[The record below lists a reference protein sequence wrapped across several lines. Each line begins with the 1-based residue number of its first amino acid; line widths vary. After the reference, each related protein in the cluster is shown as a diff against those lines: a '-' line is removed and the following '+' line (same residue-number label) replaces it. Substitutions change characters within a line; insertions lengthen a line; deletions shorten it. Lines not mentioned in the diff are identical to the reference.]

1 MHYLKIND
9 SDKKKIGYLIHLYRT
24 QQFKHL
30 SQNSFLLNEYN
41 EPICTRQ
48 TLSKIEQGVIIKNDS
63 IYEELL
69 KKVNLKFNTDYCI
82 EEFLPTSIFSDLL
95 NACDYYNLE
104 KLISISESYIKQLNP
119 FKEYIFFHEYYECFK
134 WIYTYYSSFELPTLQ
149 STEYIIFL
157 KNIINSN
164 LYEVMMDLVFKKRT
178 ISGIYD
184 FSYFDFKNSNS
195 MINRGNHMMI
205 LYNQSK
211 LSEMLDYCQDLEEE
225 YSSKN
230 NYIRLLDIYSL
241 KGFAFSNTEKE
252 KFEKLEAEARKEMA
266 RDGVSE
272 SSVSFERKIDIRYF
286 GQAYELTISVPNS
299 PVNQL
304 VWDKLV
310 NDFSDAHERSYGFK
324 KNDPLELVSLRLSV
338 VGEMD
343 KSNLYSKGEI
353 SKELPKPEEIRKAYF
368 MGEWLDTAV
377 YKRDNLKAG
386 NSFIGPAIIEE
397 TGATSVVGPG
407 DKVTVDE
414 RMNLVVKIANHETGR
429 METLEEN

>member
-104 KLISISESYIKQLNP
+104 KLISISESYVKQLNP

-149 STEYIIFL
+149 STEYIISL

-225 YSSKN
+225 YTSKN

-252 KFEKLEAEARKEMA
+252 KFEKLVFQINHTVEAHNSNIPEIKISQLLKNIGLQAFRIDMYNIAINYLEQYIAMDSPYANIVGIDLCISYQKTN
-266 RDGVSE
+266 
-272 SSVSFERKIDIRYF
+272 KID
-286 GQAYELTISVPNS
+286 
-299 PVNQL
+299 QL
-304 VWDKLV
+304 
-310 NDFSDAHERSYGFK
+310 
-324 KNDPLELVSLRLSV
+324 
-338 VGEMD
+338 
-343 KSNLYSKGEI
+343 KSFI
-353 SKELPKPEEIRKAYF
+353 QSKE
-368 MGEWLDTAV
+368 V
-377 YKRDNLKAG
+377 YKGDSQYENLLNYFILKYKYQTDNDELSYFIVNKVPIIIDNTMGKYKQFFYEELSMLVEQTKRYKDLKTYLD
-386 NSFIGPAIIEE
+386 S
-397 TGATSVVGPG
+397 TSDMLP
-407 DKVTVDE
+407 
-414 RMNLVVKIANHETGR
+414 I
-429 METLEEN
+429 

>member
-1 MHYLKIND
+1 MNYEARNAMYYLKIND

-149 STEYIIFL
+149 STEYIILL

-211 LSEMLDYCQDLEEE
+211 LSEMLDYCQDLEKE
-225 YSSKN
+225 YSGKN

-252 KFEKLEAEARKEMA
+252 KFEKLVSQINHTVEAHN
-266 RDGVSE
+266 SNIP
-272 SSVSFERKIDIRYF
+272 KIKISQLLKNIGLQAFRIDMYDIAINYLEQYIAMDSPYANIV
-286 GQAYELTISVPNS
+286 GIDLCISYQKTNKI
-299 PVNQL
+299 NQL
-304 VWDKLV
+304 
-310 NDFSDAHERSYGFK
+310 
-324 KNDPLELVSLRLSV
+324 
-338 VGEMD
+338 
-343 KSNLYSKGEI
+343 KSFI
-353 SKELPKPEEIRKAYF
+353 QSKE
-368 MGEWLDTAV
+368 V
-377 YKRDNLKAG
+377 YKGDSQYENLLNYFILKYKYQTDNDELSYFIVNKVPIIIDNTMGKYKQFFYEELSMLVEQTKRYKDLKTYLD
-386 NSFIGPAIIEE
+386 S
-397 TGATSVVGPG
+397 TSDMLP
-407 DKVTVDE
+407 
-414 RMNLVVKIANHETGR
+414 I
-429 METLEEN
+429 

>member
-1 MHYLKIND
+1 MNYEARNAMYYLKIND

-149 STEYIIFL
+149 STEYIISL

-252 KFEKLEAEARKEMA
+252 KFEKL
-266 RDGVSE
+266 VSQINHTVE
-272 SSVSFERKIDIRYF
+272 VHNSNIPKIKISQLLKNISLQAFRIDMYDIAINYLEQYIAMDSPYANIV
-286 GQAYELTISVPNS
+286 GIDLCISYQKTNKI
-299 PVNQL
+299 NQL
-304 VWDKLV
+304 
-310 NDFSDAHERSYGFK
+310 
-324 KNDPLELVSLRLSV
+324 
-338 VGEMD
+338 
-343 KSNLYSKGEI
+343 KSFI
-353 SKELPKPEEIRKAYF
+353 QSKE
-368 MGEWLDTAV
+368 V
-377 YKRDNLKAG
+377 YKGDSQYENLLNYFILKYKYQTDNDELSYFIVNKVPIIIDNTMGKYKQFFYEELSMLVEQTKRYKDLKTYLD
-386 NSFIGPAIIEE
+386 S
-397 TGATSVVGPG
+397 TSDMLP
-407 DKVTVDE
+407 
-414 RMNLVVKIANHETGR
+414 I
-429 METLEEN
+429 

>member
-149 STEYIIFL
+149 STEYIILL

-184 FSYFDFKNSNS
+184 FSYFDFKNSSS

-211 LSEMLDYCQDLEEE
+211 LSEMLDYCQDLEKE

-252 KFEKLEAEARKEMA
+252 KFEKLVSQINHTVEAHNSNIPKIKISQLLKNIGLQAFRIDMYDVAINYLEQYIAMDSPYANIVGIDLCISYQKTNKINKLK
-266 RDGVSE
+266 
-272 SSVSFERKIDIRYF
+272 SFI
-286 GQAYELTISVPNS
+286 Q
-299 PVNQL
+299 
-304 VWDKLV
+304 
-310 NDFSDAHERSYGFK
+310 
-324 KNDPLELVSLRLSV
+324 
-338 VGEMD
+338 
-343 KSNLYSKGEI
+343 
-353 SKELPKPEEIRKAYF
+353 SKEIYKGDGQYENLLNYFILKYKYQTDNDELSYFIVNKVPIIIDNTMGKYKQFFYEELSMLVEQTKRYKDLKTYLDSTSDMLPI
-368 MGEWLDTAV
+368 
-377 YKRDNLKAG
+377 
-386 NSFIGPAIIEE
+386 
-397 TGATSVVGPG
+397 
-407 DKVTVDE
+407 
-414 RMNLVVKIANHETGR
+414 
-429 METLEEN
+429 

>member
-1 MHYLKIND
+1 MNYEARNAMYYLKIND

-149 STEYIIFL
+149 STEYIISL

-164 LYEVMMDLVFKKRT
+164 LYEVMIDLVFKKRT

-252 KFEKLEAEARKEMA
+252 KFEKL
-266 RDGVSE
+266 VSQINHIVKAHN
-272 SSVSFERKIDIRYF
+272 SNIPKIKISQLLKNIGLQAFKIDMYDIAINYLEQYIAMDSPYANIV
-286 GQAYELTISVPNS
+286 GIDLCISYQKTNKI
-299 PVNQL
+299 NQL
-304 VWDKLV
+304 
-310 NDFSDAHERSYGFK
+310 
-324 KNDPLELVSLRLSV
+324 
-338 VGEMD
+338 
-343 KSNLYSKGEI
+343 KSFI
-353 SKELPKPEEIRKAYF
+353 QSKE
-368 MGEWLDTAV
+368 V
-377 YKRDNLKAG
+377 YKGDSQYENLLNYFILKYKYQTDNDELSYFIVNKVPIIIDNTMGKYKQFFYEELSMLVEQTKRYKDLKTYLD
-386 NSFIGPAIIEE
+386 S
-397 TGATSVVGPG
+397 TSDMLP
-407 DKVTVDE
+407 
-414 RMNLVVKIANHETGR
+414 I
-429 METLEEN
+429 

>member
-1 MHYLKIND
+1 MNYEARNAMYYLKIND

-48 TLSKIEQGVIIKNDS
+48 TLSKIEQGIIIKNDS

-149 STEYIIFL
+149 STEYIISL

-184 FSYFDFKNSNS
+184 FSYFDFKNSSS

-252 KFEKLEAEARKEMA
+252 KFEKLVSQINHTVEAHNSNIPEI
-266 RDGVSE
+266 
-272 SSVSFERKIDIRYF
+272 KISQLLKNI
-286 GQAYELTISVPNS
+286 GLQAFRIDMYNIAINYLEQYIAMDSPYANIVGIDLCISYQKTNKI
-299 PVNQL
+299 NQL
-304 VWDKLV
+304 
-310 NDFSDAHERSYGFK
+310 
-324 KNDPLELVSLRLSV
+324 
-338 VGEMD
+338 
-343 KSNLYSKGEI
+343 KSFI
-353 SKELPKPEEIRKAYF
+353 QSKE
-368 MGEWLDTAV
+368 V
-377 YKRDNLKAG
+377 YKGDSQYENLLNYFILKYKYQTDNDELSYFIVNKVPIIIDNTMGKYKQFFYEELSMLVEQTKRYKDLKTYLD
-386 NSFIGPAIIEE
+386 S
-397 TGATSVVGPG
+397 TSDMLP
-407 DKVTVDE
+407 
-414 RMNLVVKIANHETGR
+414 I
-429 METLEEN
+429 

>member
-1 MHYLKIND
+1 MYYLKIND

-149 STEYIIFL
+149 STEYIISL

-164 LYEVMMDLVFKKRT
+164 LYEVMIDLVFKKRT

-252 KFEKLEAEARKEMA
+252 KFEKLVSQINHIVEAHN
-266 RDGVSE
+266 SNIP
-272 SSVSFERKIDIRYF
+272 KIKISQLLKNIGLQAFRIDMYDIAINYLEQYIAMDSPYANIV
-286 GQAYELTISVPNS
+286 GIDLCISYQKTNKI
-299 PVNQL
+299 NQL
-304 VWDKLV
+304 
-310 NDFSDAHERSYGFK
+310 
-324 KNDPLELVSLRLSV
+324 
-338 VGEMD
+338 
-343 KSNLYSKGEI
+343 KSFI
-353 SKELPKPEEIRKAYF
+353 QSKE
-368 MGEWLDTAV
+368 V
-377 YKRDNLKAG
+377 YKGDSQYENLLNYFILKYEYQTDNDELSYFIVNKVPIIIDNTMGKYKQFFYEELSMLVEQTKRYKDLKTYLD
-386 NSFIGPAIIEE
+386 S
-397 TGATSVVGPG
+397 TSDMLP
-407 DKVTVDE
+407 
-414 RMNLVVKIANHETGR
+414 I
-429 METLEEN
+429 

>member
-1 MHYLKIND
+1 MYYLKIND

-104 KLISISESYIKQLNP
+104 KLISISESYVKQLNP

-149 STEYIIFL
+149 STEYIISL

-252 KFEKLEAEARKEMA
+252 KFEKLVSQINHTVEAHN
-266 RDGVSE
+266 SNIP
-272 SSVSFERKIDIRYF
+272 KIKISQLLKNIGLQAFRIDMYDIAINYLEQYIAMDSPYANIV
-286 GQAYELTISVPNS
+286 GIDLCISYQKTNKI
-299 PVNQL
+299 NQL
-304 VWDKLV
+304 
-310 NDFSDAHERSYGFK
+310 
-324 KNDPLELVSLRLSV
+324 
-338 VGEMD
+338 
-343 KSNLYSKGEI
+343 KSFI
-353 SKELPKPEEIRKAYF
+353 QSKE
-368 MGEWLDTAV
+368 V
-377 YKRDNLKAG
+377 YKGDSQYENLLNYFILKYKYQTDNDELSYFIVNKVHIIIDNTMGKYKQFFYEELSMLVEQTKRYKDLKTYLD
-386 NSFIGPAIIEE
+386 S
-397 TGATSVVGPG
+397 TSDMLP
-407 DKVTVDE
+407 
-414 RMNLVVKIANHETGR
+414 I
-429 METLEEN
+429 

>member
-1 MHYLKIND
+1 MYYLKIND

-48 TLSKIEQGVIIKNDS
+48 TLSKIEQGIIIKNDS

-69 KKVNLKFNTDYCI
+69 KKVYLKFNTDYCI

-104 KLISISESYIKQLNP
+104 KLISISESYVKQLNP

-149 STEYIIFL
+149 STEYIISL

-195 MINRGNHMMI
+195 MINRGNYMMI

-211 LSEMLDYCQDLEEE
+211 LSEMLDYCQDLEKE

-252 KFEKLEAEARKEMA
+252 KFEKLVSQINHIVEAHN
-266 RDGVSE
+266 SNIP
-272 SSVSFERKIDIRYF
+272 KIKISQLLKNIGLQAFRIDMYDIAINYLEQYIAMDSPYANIV
-286 GQAYELTISVPNS
+286 GIDLCISYQKTNKI
-299 PVNQL
+299 NQL
-304 VWDKLV
+304 
-310 NDFSDAHERSYGFK
+310 
-324 KNDPLELVSLRLSV
+324 
-338 VGEMD
+338 
-343 KSNLYSKGEI
+343 KSFI
-353 SKELPKPEEIRKAYF
+353 QSKE
-368 MGEWLDTAV
+368 V
-377 YKRDNLKAG
+377 YKGDSQYENLLNYFILKYKYQTDNDELSYFIVNKVPIIIDNTMGKYKQFFYEELSMLVEQTKRYKDLKTYLD
-386 NSFIGPAIIEE
+386 S
-397 TGATSVVGPG
+397 TSDMLP
-407 DKVTVDE
+407 
-414 RMNLVVKIANHETGR
+414 I
-429 METLEEN
+429 

>member
-1 MHYLKIND
+1 MYYLKIND

-104 KLISISESYIKQLNP
+104 KLISISESYVKQLNS

-149 STEYIIFL
+149 STEYIISL

-252 KFEKLEAEARKEMA
+252 KFEKLVSQINHIVEAHN
-266 RDGVSE
+266 SNIP
-272 SSVSFERKIDIRYF
+272 KIKISQLLKNIGLQAFRIDMYDIAINYLEQYIAMDSPYANIV
-286 GQAYELTISVPNS
+286 GIDLCISYQKTNKI
-299 PVNQL
+299 NQL
-304 VWDKLV
+304 
-310 NDFSDAHERSYGFK
+310 
-324 KNDPLELVSLRLSV
+324 
-338 VGEMD
+338 
-343 KSNLYSKGEI
+343 KSFI
-353 SKELPKPEEIRKAYF
+353 QSKE
-368 MGEWLDTAV
+368 V
-377 YKRDNLKAG
+377 YKGDSQYENLLNYFILKYKYQTDNDELSYFIVNKVPIIIDNTMGKYKQFFYEELSMLVEQTKRYKDLKTYLD
-386 NSFIGPAIIEE
+386 S
-397 TGATSVVGPG
+397 TSDMLP
-407 DKVTVDE
+407 
-414 RMNLVVKIANHETGR
+414 I
-429 METLEEN
+429 

>member
-24 QQFKHL
+24 QRFKHL

-119 FKEYIFFHEYYECFK
+119 SKEYIFFHEYYECFK

-149 STEYIIFL
+149 STEYIISL

-184 FSYFDFKNSNS
+184 FSYFDFKNSSS

-252 KFEKLEAEARKEMA
+252 KFEKLVSQINHTVEAHN
-266 RDGVSE
+266 SNIP
-272 SSVSFERKIDIRYF
+272 KIKISQLLKNIGLQAFRIDMYDIAINYLEQYIAMDSPYANIV
-286 GQAYELTISVPNS
+286 GIDLCISYQKTNKI
-299 PVNQL
+299 NQL
-304 VWDKLV
+304 
-310 NDFSDAHERSYGFK
+310 
-324 KNDPLELVSLRLSV
+324 
-338 VGEMD
+338 
-343 KSNLYSKGEI
+343 KSFI
-353 SKELPKPEEIRKAYF
+353 QSKE
-368 MGEWLDTAV
+368 V
-377 YKRDNLKAG
+377 YKGDSQYENLLNYFILKYKYQTDNDELSYFIVNKVPIIIDNTMGKYKQFFYEELSMLVEQTKRYKDLKTYLD
-386 NSFIGPAIIEE
+386 S
-397 TGATSVVGPG
+397 TSDMLP
-407 DKVTVDE
+407 
-414 RMNLVVKIANHETGR
+414 I
-429 METLEEN
+429 

>member
-1 MHYLKIND
+1 MYYLKIND

-41 EPICTRQ
+41 EPICARQ

-104 KLISISESYIKQLNP
+104 KLISISESYVKQLNP

-149 STEYIIFL
+149 STEYIISL

-164 LYEVMMDLVFKKRT
+164 LYEVMIDLVFKKRT

-252 KFEKLEAEARKEMA
+252 KFEKLVSQINHKVEAHN
-266 RDGVSE
+266 SNIP
-272 SSVSFERKIDIRYF
+272 KIKISQLLKNIGLQAFRIDMYDIAINYLEQYIAMDSPYANIV
-286 GQAYELTISVPNS
+286 GIDLCISYQKTNKI
-299 PVNQL
+299 NQL
-304 VWDKLV
+304 
-310 NDFSDAHERSYGFK
+310 
-324 KNDPLELVSLRLSV
+324 
-338 VGEMD
+338 
-343 KSNLYSKGEI
+343 KSFI
-353 SKELPKPEEIRKAYF
+353 QSKE
-368 MGEWLDTAV
+368 V
-377 YKRDNLKAG
+377 YKGDSQYENLLNYFILKYKYQTDNDELSYFIVNKVPIIIDNTMGKYKQFFYEELSMLVEQTKRYKDLKTYLD
-386 NSFIGPAIIEE
+386 S
-397 TGATSVVGPG
+397 TSDMLP
-407 DKVTVDE
+407 
-414 RMNLVVKIANHETGR
+414 I
-429 METLEEN
+429 

>member
-48 TLSKIEQGVIIKNDS
+48 TLSKIEQGIIIKNDS

-149 STEYIIFL
+149 STEYIISL

-164 LYEVMMDLVFKKRT
+164 LYEVMIDLVFKKRT

-252 KFEKLEAEARKEMA
+252 KFEKLVSQINHTVEAHN
-266 RDGVSE
+266 SNIP
-272 SSVSFERKIDIRYF
+272 KIKISQLLKNIGLQAFRIDMYDIAINYLEQYIAMDSPYANIV
-286 GQAYELTISVPNS
+286 GIDLCISYQKTNKI
-299 PVNQL
+299 NQL
-304 VWDKLV
+304 
-310 NDFSDAHERSYGFK
+310 
-324 KNDPLELVSLRLSV
+324 
-338 VGEMD
+338 
-343 KSNLYSKGEI
+343 KSFVQ
-353 SKELPKPEEIRKAYF
+353 SKE
-368 MGEWLDTAV
+368 V
-377 YKRDNLKAG
+377 YKGDSQYENLLNYFILKYKYQTDNDELSYFIVNKVPIIIDNTMGKYKQFFYEELSMLVGQNKRYKDLKTYLD
-386 NSFIGPAIIEE
+386 S
-397 TGATSVVGPG
+397 TSDMLP
-407 DKVTVDE
+407 
-414 RMNLVVKIANHETGR
+414 I
-429 METLEEN
+429 

>member
-1 MHYLKIND
+1 MNYEARNAMYYLKIND

-149 STEYIIFL
+149 STEYIISL

-184 FSYFDFKNSNS
+184 FSYFDFKNSSS

-252 KFEKLEAEARKEMA
+252 KFEKLVSQINHTVEAHN
-266 RDGVSE
+266 SNIP
-272 SSVSFERKIDIRYF
+272 KIKISQLLKNIGLQAFRIDMYDIAINYLEQYIAMDSPYANIV
-286 GQAYELTISVPNS
+286 GIDLCISYQKTNKI
-299 PVNQL
+299 NQL
-304 VWDKLV
+304 
-310 NDFSDAHERSYGFK
+310 
-324 KNDPLELVSLRLSV
+324 
-338 VGEMD
+338 
-343 KSNLYSKGEI
+343 KSFI
-353 SKELPKPEEIRKAYF
+353 QSKE
-368 MGEWLDTAV
+368 V
-377 YKRDNLKAG
+377 YKGDSQYENLLNYFILKYKYQTDNDELSYFIVNKVPIIIDNTMGKYKQFFYEELSMLVEQTKRYKDLKTYLD
-386 NSFIGPAIIEE
+386 S
-397 TGATSVVGPG
+397 TSDMLP
-407 DKVTVDE
+407 
-414 RMNLVVKIANHETGR
+414 I
-429 METLEEN
+429 

>member
-1 MHYLKIND
+1 MYYLKIND

-149 STEYIIFL
+149 STEYIILL

-211 LSEMLDYCQDLEEE
+211 LSEMLDYCQDLEKE
-225 YSSKN
+225 YSGKN

-252 KFEKLEAEARKEMA
+252 KFEKLVSQINHTVEAHN
-266 RDGVSE
+266 SNIP
-272 SSVSFERKIDIRYF
+272 KIKISQLLKNIGLQAFRIDMYDIAINYLEQYIAMDSPYANIV
-286 GQAYELTISVPNS
+286 GIDLCISYQKTNKI
-299 PVNQL
+299 NQL
-304 VWDKLV
+304 
-310 NDFSDAHERSYGFK
+310 
-324 KNDPLELVSLRLSV
+324 
-338 VGEMD
+338 
-343 KSNLYSKGEI
+343 KSFI
-353 SKELPKPEEIRKAYF
+353 QSKE
-368 MGEWLDTAV
+368 V
-377 YKRDNLKAG
+377 YKGDSQYENLLNYFILKYKYQTDNDELSYFIVNKVPIIIDNTMGKYKQFFYEELSMLVEQTKRYKDLKTYLDST
-386 NSFIGPAIIEE
+386 NDMLPI
-397 TGATSVVGPG
+397 
-407 DKVTVDE
+407 
-414 RMNLVVKIANHETGR
+414 
-429 METLEEN
+429 

>member
-1 MHYLKIND
+1 MRNTMHYLKIND

-104 KLISISESYIKQLNP
+104 KLIPISESYIKQLNP

-149 STEYIIFL
+149 STEYIILL

-184 FSYFDFKNSNS
+184 FSYFDFKNSSS

-252 KFEKLEAEARKEMA
+252 KFEKLVSQINHTVEAHN
-266 RDGVSE
+266 SNIP
-272 SSVSFERKIDIRYF
+272 KIKISQLLKNIGLQAFRIDMYDIAINYLEQYIAMDSPYANIV
-286 GQAYELTISVPNS
+286 GIDLCISYQKTNKI
-299 PVNQL
+299 NQL
-304 VWDKLV
+304 
-310 NDFSDAHERSYGFK
+310 
-324 KNDPLELVSLRLSV
+324 
-338 VGEMD
+338 
-343 KSNLYSKGEI
+343 KSFI
-353 SKELPKPEEIRKAYF
+353 QSKE
-368 MGEWLDTAV
+368 V
-377 YKRDNLKAG
+377 YKGDSQYENLLNYFILKYKYQTDNDELSYFIVNKVPIIIDNTMGKYKQFFYEELSMLVEQTKRYKDLKTYLD
-386 NSFIGPAIIEE
+386 S
-397 TGATSVVGPG
+397 TSDMLP
-407 DKVTVDE
+407 
-414 RMNLVVKIANHETGR
+414 I
-429 METLEEN
+429 

>member
-1 MHYLKIND
+1 MRNTMHYLKIND

-149 STEYIIFL
+149 STEYIILL

-225 YSSKN
+225 YTNKN

-252 KFEKLEAEARKEMA
+252 KFEKLVSQINHTVEAHN
-266 RDGVSE
+266 SNIP
-272 SSVSFERKIDIRYF
+272 KIKISQLLKNIGLQAFRIDMYDIAINHLEQYIAMDSPYANIV
-286 GQAYELTISVPNS
+286 GIDLCISYQKTNKI
-299 PVNQL
+299 NQL
-304 VWDKLV
+304 
-310 NDFSDAHERSYGFK
+310 
-324 KNDPLELVSLRLSV
+324 
-338 VGEMD
+338 
-343 KSNLYSKGEI
+343 KSFI
-353 SKELPKPEEIRKAYF
+353 QSKEIYKGDSQYENLLNYFILKYKYQTDNDELSYFIVNKVPIIIDNTMGKYKQFFYEELSMLVEQTKRYKDLKTYLDSTSDMLPI
-368 MGEWLDTAV
+368 
-377 YKRDNLKAG
+377 
-386 NSFIGPAIIEE
+386 
-397 TGATSVVGPG
+397 
-407 DKVTVDE
+407 
-414 RMNLVVKIANHETGR
+414 
-429 METLEEN
+429 

>member
-149 STEYIIFL
+149 STEYIISL

-164 LYEVMMDLVFKKRT
+164 LYEVMIDLVFKKRT

-184 FSYFDFKNSNS
+184 FSFFDFKNSNS

-211 LSEMLDYCQDLEEE
+211 LSEMLDYCQDLEKE
-225 YSSKN
+225 YSGKN

-252 KFEKLEAEARKEMA
+252 KFEKL
-266 RDGVSE
+266 VSQINHTVVAHN
-272 SSVSFERKIDIRYF
+272 SNIPKIKISQLLKNIGLQAFRIDMYDIAINYLEQYIAMDSPYANIV
-286 GQAYELTISVPNS
+286 GIDLCISYQKTNKI
-299 PVNQL
+299 NQL
-304 VWDKLV
+304 
-310 NDFSDAHERSYGFK
+310 
-324 KNDPLELVSLRLSV
+324 
-338 VGEMD
+338 
-343 KSNLYSKGEI
+343 KSFI
-353 SKELPKPEEIRKAYF
+353 QSKE
-368 MGEWLDTAV
+368 V
-377 YKRDNLKAG
+377 YKGDSQYENLLNYFILKYKYQTDNDELSYFIVNKVPIIIDNTMGKYKQFFYEELSMLVEQTKRYKDLKTYLD
-386 NSFIGPAIIEE
+386 S
-397 TGATSVVGPG
+397 TSDMLP
-407 DKVTVDE
+407 
-414 RMNLVVKIANHETGR
+414 I
-429 METLEEN
+429 

>member
-63 IYEELL
+63 ICEELL

-149 STEYIIFL
+149 STEYIISL

-184 FSYFDFKNSNS
+184 FSYFDFKNSSS

-211 LSEMLDYCQDLEEE
+211 LSEMLDYCQDLEKE

-252 KFEKLEAEARKEMA
+252 KFEKLVSQINHTVEAHNSNIPEI
-266 RDGVSE
+266 
-272 SSVSFERKIDIRYF
+272 KISQLLKNI
-286 GQAYELTISVPNS
+286 GLQAFRIDMYNIAINYLEQYIAMDSPYANIVGIDLCISYQKTNKI
-299 PVNQL
+299 NQL
-304 VWDKLV
+304 
-310 NDFSDAHERSYGFK
+310 
-324 KNDPLELVSLRLSV
+324 
-338 VGEMD
+338 
-343 KSNLYSKGEI
+343 KSFI
-353 SKELPKPEEIRKAYF
+353 QSKE
-368 MGEWLDTAV
+368 V
-377 YKRDNLKAG
+377 YKGDSQYENLLNYFILKYKYQTDNDELSYFIVNKVPIIIDNTMGKYKQFFYEELSMLVEQTKRYKDLKTYLD
-386 NSFIGPAIIEE
+386 S
-397 TGATSVVGPG
+397 TSDMLP
-407 DKVTVDE
+407 
-414 RMNLVVKIANHETGR
+414 I
-429 METLEEN
+429 

>member
-149 STEYIIFL
+149 STEYIILL
-157 KNIINSN
+157 KSIINSN

-184 FSYFDFKNSNS
+184 FSFFDFKNSNS

-211 LSEMLDYCQDLEEE
+211 LSEMLDYCQDLEKE
-225 YSSKN
+225 YSGKN

-252 KFEKLEAEARKEMA
+252 KFEKLVSQINHTVEAHN
-266 RDGVSE
+266 SNIP
-272 SSVSFERKIDIRYF
+272 KIKISQLLKNI
-286 GQAYELTISVPNS
+286 GLQAFRIDMYNIAE
-299 PVNQL
+299 
-304 VWDKLV
+304 
-310 NDFSDAHERSYGFK
+310 
-324 KNDPLELVSLRLSV
+324 
-338 VGEMD
+338 
-343 KSNLYSKGEI
+343 YS
-353 SKELPKPEEIRKAYF
+353 
-368 MGEWLDTAV
+368 
-377 YKRDNLKAG
+377 
-386 NSFIGPAIIEE
+386 AI
-397 TGATSVVGPG
+397 
-407 DKVTVDE
+407 
-414 RMNLVVKIANHETGR
+414 
-429 METLEEN
+429 

>member
-104 KLISISESYIKQLNP
+104 KLISISEAYIKQLNP

-149 STEYIIFL
+149 STEYIISL

-211 LSEMLDYCQDLEEE
+211 LSEMLDYCQDLEKE

-252 KFEKLEAEARKEMA
+252 KFEKLVSQINHIVEARN
-266 RDGVSE
+266 SNIP
-272 SSVSFERKIDIRYF
+272 KIKISQLLKNIGLQAFRIDMYDIAINYLEQYIAMDSPYANIV
-286 GQAYELTISVPNS
+286 GIDLCISYQKTNKI
-299 PVNQL
+299 NQL
-304 VWDKLV
+304 
-310 NDFSDAHERSYGFK
+310 
-324 KNDPLELVSLRLSV
+324 
-338 VGEMD
+338 
-343 KSNLYSKGEI
+343 KSFI
-353 SKELPKPEEIRKAYF
+353 QSKE
-368 MGEWLDTAV
+368 V
-377 YKRDNLKAG
+377 YKGDSQYENLLNYFILKYKYQTDNDELSYFIVNKVPIIIDNTMGKYKQFFYEELSMLVEQTKRYKDLKTYLD
-386 NSFIGPAIIEE
+386 S
-397 TGATSVVGPG
+397 TSDMLP
-407 DKVTVDE
+407 
-414 RMNLVVKIANHETGR
+414 I
-429 METLEEN
+429 

>member
-1 MHYLKIND
+1 M
-9 SDKKKIGYLIHLYRT
+9 
-24 QQFKHL
+24 
-30 SQNSFLLNEYN
+30 
-41 EPICTRQ
+41 
-48 TLSKIEQGVIIKNDS
+48 
-63 IYEELL
+63 
-69 KKVNLKFNTDYCI
+69 NLKFNTDYCI
-82 EEFLPTSIFSDLL
+82 EEFLPTYIFSDLL

-149 STEYIIFL
+149 STEYIISL

-164 LYEVMMDLVFKKRT
+164 LYEVMIDLVFKKRT

-252 KFEKLEAEARKEMA
+252 KFEKLVSQINHTVEAHN
-266 RDGVSE
+266 SNIP
-272 SSVSFERKIDIRYF
+272 KIKISQLLKNIGLQAFRIDMYDIAINYLEQYIAMDSPYANIV
-286 GQAYELTISVPNS
+286 GIDLCISYQKTNKI
-299 PVNQL
+299 NQL
-304 VWDKLV
+304 
-310 NDFSDAHERSYGFK
+310 
-324 KNDPLELVSLRLSV
+324 
-338 VGEMD
+338 
-343 KSNLYSKGEI
+343 KSFI
-353 SKELPKPEEIRKAYF
+353 QSKE
-368 MGEWLDTAV
+368 V
-377 YKRDNLKAG
+377 YKGDSQYENLLNYFILKYKYQTDNDELSYFIVNKVPIIIDNTMGKYKQFFYEELSMLVGQNKRYKDLKTYLD
-386 NSFIGPAIIEE
+386 S
-397 TGATSVVGPG
+397 TSDMLP
-407 DKVTVDE
+407 
-414 RMNLVVKIANHETGR
+414 I
-429 METLEEN
+429 

>member
-149 STEYIIFL
+149 STEYIISL

-184 FSYFDFKNSNS
+184 FSYFDFKSSNS

-252 KFEKLEAEARKEMA
+252 KFEKLVSQINHTVEAHN
-266 RDGVSE
+266 SNIP
-272 SSVSFERKIDIRYF
+272 KIKISQLLKNIGLQAFRIDMYDIAINYLEQYIAMDSPYANIV
-286 GQAYELTISVPNS
+286 GIDLCISYQKTNKI
-299 PVNQL
+299 NQL
-304 VWDKLV
+304 
-310 NDFSDAHERSYGFK
+310 
-324 KNDPLELVSLRLSV
+324 
-338 VGEMD
+338 
-343 KSNLYSKGEI
+343 KSFI
-353 SKELPKPEEIRKAYF
+353 QSKE
-368 MGEWLDTAV
+368 V
-377 YKRDNLKAG
+377 YKGDSQYENLLNYFILKYKYQTDNDELSYFIVNKVPIIIDNTMGKYKQFFYEELSMLVEQTKRYKDLKTYLD
-386 NSFIGPAIIEE
+386 S
-397 TGATSVVGPG
+397 TSDMLP
-407 DKVTVDE
+407 
-414 RMNLVVKIANHETGR
+414 I
-429 METLEEN
+429 

>member
-69 KKVNLKFNTDYCI
+69 KKVNLQFNTDYCI

-149 STEYIIFL
+149 STEYIISL

-211 LSEMLDYCQDLEEE
+211 LSEMLDYCQDLEKE

-252 KFEKLEAEARKEMA
+252 KFEKLVSQINHIVEAHN
-266 RDGVSE
+266 SNIP
-272 SSVSFERKIDIRYF
+272 KIKISQLLKNIGLQAFRIDMYDIAINYLEQYIAMDSPYANIV
-286 GQAYELTISVPNS
+286 GIDLCISYQKTNKI
-299 PVNQL
+299 NQL
-304 VWDKLV
+304 
-310 NDFSDAHERSYGFK
+310 
-324 KNDPLELVSLRLSV
+324 
-338 VGEMD
+338 
-343 KSNLYSKGEI
+343 KSFMQ
-353 SKELPKPEEIRKAYF
+353 SKE
-368 MGEWLDTAV
+368 V
-377 YKRDNLKAG
+377 YKGDSQYENLLNYFILKYKYQTDNDELSYFIVNKVPIIIDNTMGKYKQFFYEELSMLVEQTKRYKDLKTYLD
-386 NSFIGPAIIEE
+386 S
-397 TGATSVVGPG
+397 TSDMLP
-407 DKVTVDE
+407 
-414 RMNLVVKIANHETGR
+414 I
-429 METLEEN
+429 

>member
-1 MHYLKIND
+1 MYYLKIND

-104 KLISISESYIKQLNP
+104 KLISISESYVKQLNP

-149 STEYIIFL
+149 STEYIISL

-164 LYEVMMDLVFKKRT
+164 LYEVMIDLVFKKRT

-211 LSEMLDYCQDLEEE
+211 LSEMLVYCQDLEEE

-252 KFEKLEAEARKEMA
+252 KFEKLVSQINHIVEAHN
-266 RDGVSE
+266 SNIP
-272 SSVSFERKIDIRYF
+272 KIKISQLLKNIGLQAFRIDMYDIAINYLEQYIAMDSPYANIV
-286 GQAYELTISVPNS
+286 GIDLCISYQKTNKI
-299 PVNQL
+299 NQL
-304 VWDKLV
+304 
-310 NDFSDAHERSYGFK
+310 
-324 KNDPLELVSLRLSV
+324 
-338 VGEMD
+338 
-343 KSNLYSKGEI
+343 KSFI
-353 SKELPKPEEIRKAYF
+353 QSKE
-368 MGEWLDTAV
+368 V
-377 YKRDNLKAG
+377 YKGDSQYENLLNYFILKYKYQTDNDELSYFIVNKVPIIIDNTMGKYKQFFYEELSMLVEQTKRYKDLKTYLD
-386 NSFIGPAIIEE
+386 S
-397 TGATSVVGPG
+397 TSDMLP
-407 DKVTVDE
+407 
-414 RMNLVVKIANHETGR
+414 I
-429 METLEEN
+429 

>member
-95 NACDYYNLE
+95 NACDYYKLE

-149 STEYIIFL
+149 STEYIISL

-164 LYEVMMDLVFKKRT
+164 LYEVMIDLVFKKRT

-252 KFEKLEAEARKEMA
+252 KFEKLVSQINHIVEAHN
-266 RDGVSE
+266 SNIP
-272 SSVSFERKIDIRYF
+272 KIKISQLLKNIGLQAFRIDMYDIAINYLEQYIAMDSPYANIV
-286 GQAYELTISVPNS
+286 GIDLCISYQKTNKI
-299 PVNQL
+299 NQL
-304 VWDKLV
+304 
-310 NDFSDAHERSYGFK
+310 
-324 KNDPLELVSLRLSV
+324 
-338 VGEMD
+338 
-343 KSNLYSKGEI
+343 KSFI
-353 SKELPKPEEIRKAYF
+353 QSKE
-368 MGEWLDTAV
+368 V
-377 YKRDNLKAG
+377 YKGDSQYENLLNYFILKYKYQTDNDELSYFIVNKVPIIIDNTMGKYKQFFYEELSMLVEQTKRYKDLKTYLD
-386 NSFIGPAIIEE
+386 S
-397 TGATSVVGPG
+397 TSDMLP
-407 DKVTVDE
+407 
-414 RMNLVVKIANHETGR
+414 I
-429 METLEEN
+429 

>member
-95 NACDYYNLE
+95 NTCDYYNLE
-104 KLISISESYIKQLNP
+104 KLISISESYVKQLNP

-149 STEYIIFL
+149 STEYIISL

-225 YSSKN
+225 YSIKN

-252 KFEKLEAEARKEMA
+252 KFEKLVSQINHTVEAHNSNIPKIKTSQLLKNIGLQAFRIDMYDIA
-266 RDGVSE
+266 INY
-272 SSVSFERKIDIRYF
+272 FEQYIAMDSPYANIVGIDLCISYQKTNKI
-286 GQAYELTISVPNS
+286 
-299 PVNQL
+299 NQL
-304 VWDKLV
+304 
-310 NDFSDAHERSYGFK
+310 
-324 KNDPLELVSLRLSV
+324 
-338 VGEMD
+338 
-343 KSNLYSKGEI
+343 KSFI
-353 SKELPKPEEIRKAYF
+353 QSKE
-368 MGEWLDTAV
+368 V
-377 YKRDNLKAG
+377 YKGDSQYENLLNYFILKYKYQTDNDELSYFIVNKVPIIIDNTMGKYKQFFYEELSMLVEQTKRYKDLKTYLD
-386 NSFIGPAIIEE
+386 S
-397 TGATSVVGPG
+397 TSDMLP
-407 DKVTVDE
+407 
-414 RMNLVVKIANHETGR
+414 I
-429 METLEEN
+429 

>member
-149 STEYIIFL
+149 STEYIISL

-225 YSSKN
+225 YYSKN

-252 KFEKLEAEARKEMA
+252 KFEKLVSQINHTVEAHN
-266 RDGVSE
+266 SNIP
-272 SSVSFERKIDIRYF
+272 KIKISQLLKNIGLQAFRIDMYDIAINYLEQYIAMDSPYANIV
-286 GQAYELTISVPNS
+286 GIDLCISYQKTNKI
-299 PVNQL
+299 NQL
-304 VWDKLV
+304 
-310 NDFSDAHERSYGFK
+310 
-324 KNDPLELVSLRLSV
+324 
-338 VGEMD
+338 
-343 KSNLYSKGEI
+343 KSFI
-353 SKELPKPEEIRKAYF
+353 QSKE
-368 MGEWLDTAV
+368 V
-377 YKRDNLKAG
+377 YKGDSQYENLLNYFILKYKYQTDNDELSYFIVNKVPIIIDNTMGKYKQFFYEELSMLVEQTKRYKDLKTYLD
-386 NSFIGPAIIEE
+386 S
-397 TGATSVVGPG
+397 TSDMLP
-407 DKVTVDE
+407 
-414 RMNLVVKIANHETGR
+414 I
-429 METLEEN
+429 

>member
-1 MHYLKIND
+1 MRNTMHYLKIND

-30 SQNSFLLNEYN
+30 SQKSFLLNEYN

-95 NACDYYNLE
+95 NACNYYNLE

-252 KFEKLEAEARKEMA
+252 KFEKLVSQINHIVEAHN
-266 RDGVSE
+266 SNIP
-272 SSVSFERKIDIRYF
+272 KIKISQLLKNIGLQAFRIDMYDIAINYLEQYIAMDSPYVNIV
-286 GQAYELTISVPNS
+286 GIDLCISYQKTNKI
-299 PVNQL
+299 NQL
-304 VWDKLV
+304 
-310 NDFSDAHERSYGFK
+310 
-324 KNDPLELVSLRLSV
+324 
-338 VGEMD
+338 
-343 KSNLYSKGEI
+343 KSFI
-353 SKELPKPEEIRKAYF
+353 QSKEIYKGDSQYENLLNYFILKYKYQTDNDELSYFIVNKVPIIIDNTMGKYKQFFYEELSMLIEQTKRYKDLKTYLDSTSDMLPI
-368 MGEWLDTAV
+368 
-377 YKRDNLKAG
+377 
-386 NSFIGPAIIEE
+386 
-397 TGATSVVGPG
+397 
-407 DKVTVDE
+407 
-414 RMNLVVKIANHETGR
+414 
-429 METLEEN
+429 

>member
-1 MHYLKIND
+1 MNYEARNAMYYLKIND
-9 SDKKKIGYLIHLYRT
+9 SDKKKIGYLIHVYRT

-149 STEYIIFL
+149 STEYIISL

-164 LYEVMMDLVFKKRT
+164 LYEVMIDLVFKKRT

-184 FSYFDFKNSNS
+184 FSYFDFKNSSS

-252 KFEKLEAEARKEMA
+252 KFEKLVSQINHTVEAHNSNIPEI
-266 RDGVSE
+266 
-272 SSVSFERKIDIRYF
+272 KISQLLKNI
-286 GQAYELTISVPNS
+286 GLQAFRIDMYNIAINYLEQYIAMDSPYANIVGIDLCISYQKTNKI
-299 PVNQL
+299 NQL
-304 VWDKLV
+304 
-310 NDFSDAHERSYGFK
+310 
-324 KNDPLELVSLRLSV
+324 
-338 VGEMD
+338 
-343 KSNLYSKGEI
+343 KSFI
-353 SKELPKPEEIRKAYF
+353 QSKE
-368 MGEWLDTAV
+368 V
-377 YKRDNLKAG
+377 YKGDSQYENLLNYFILKYKYQTDNDELSYFIVNKVPIIIDNTMGKYKQFFYEELSMLVEQTKRYKDLKTYLD
-386 NSFIGPAIIEE
+386 S
-397 TGATSVVGPG
+397 TSDMLP
-407 DKVTVDE
+407 
-414 RMNLVVKIANHETGR
+414 I
-429 METLEEN
+429 

>member
-9 SDKKKIGYLIHLYRT
+9 SDKKKIGYLIHVYRT

-104 KLISISESYIKQLNP
+104 KLISISESYVNP

-149 STEYIIFL
+149 STEYIISL

-225 YSSKN
+225 YSIKN

-252 KFEKLEAEARKEMA
+252 KFEKLVSQINHTVEAHNSNIPKIKTSQLLKNIGLQAFRIDMYDIA
-266 RDGVSE
+266 INY
-272 SSVSFERKIDIRYF
+272 FEQYIAMDSPYANIVGIDLCISYQKTNKI
-286 GQAYELTISVPNS
+286 
-299 PVNQL
+299 NQL
-304 VWDKLV
+304 
-310 NDFSDAHERSYGFK
+310 
-324 KNDPLELVSLRLSV
+324 
-338 VGEMD
+338 
-343 KSNLYSKGEI
+343 KSFI
-353 SKELPKPEEIRKAYF
+353 QSKE
-368 MGEWLDTAV
+368 V
-377 YKRDNLKAG
+377 YKGDSQYENLLNYFILKYKYQTDNDELSYFIVNKVPIIIDNTMGKYKQFFYEELSMLVEQTKRYKDLKTYLD
-386 NSFIGPAIIEE
+386 S
-397 TGATSVVGPG
+397 TSDMLP
-407 DKVTVDE
+407 
-414 RMNLVVKIANHETGR
+414 I
-429 METLEEN
+429 

>member
-9 SDKKKIGYLIHLYRT
+9 SDKKKIGYLIHVYRT

-104 KLISISESYIKQLNP
+104 KLISISESYVKQLNS

-149 STEYIIFL
+149 STEYIISL

-225 YSSKN
+225 YSIKN

-252 KFEKLEAEARKEMA
+252 KFEKLVSQINHTVEAHNSNIPKIKTSQLLKNIGLQAFRIDMYDIA
-266 RDGVSE
+266 INY
-272 SSVSFERKIDIRYF
+272 FEQYIAMDSPYANIVGIDLCISYQKTNKI
-286 GQAYELTISVPNS
+286 
-299 PVNQL
+299 NQL
-304 VWDKLV
+304 
-310 NDFSDAHERSYGFK
+310 
-324 KNDPLELVSLRLSV
+324 
-338 VGEMD
+338 
-343 KSNLYSKGEI
+343 KSFI
-353 SKELPKPEEIRKAYF
+353 QSKE
-368 MGEWLDTAV
+368 V
-377 YKRDNLKAG
+377 YKGDSQYENLLNYFILKYKYQTDNDELSYFIVNKVPIIIDNTMGKYKQFFYEELSMLVEQTKRYKDLKTYLD
-386 NSFIGPAIIEE
+386 S
-397 TGATSVVGPG
+397 TSDMLP
-407 DKVTVDE
+407 
-414 RMNLVVKIANHETGR
+414 I
-429 METLEEN
+429 

>member
-104 KLISISESYIKQLNP
+104 KLISISESYVKQLNP

-149 STEYIIFL
+149 STEYIISL

-225 YSSKN
+225 YTNKN

-252 KFEKLEAEARKEMA
+252 KFEKLVFQINHTVEAHNSNIPEIKISQLLKNIGLQAFRIDMYNIAINYLEQYIAMDSPYANIVGIDLCISYQKTN
-266 RDGVSE
+266 
-272 SSVSFERKIDIRYF
+272 KID
-286 GQAYELTISVPNS
+286 
-299 PVNQL
+299 QL
-304 VWDKLV
+304 
-310 NDFSDAHERSYGFK
+310 
-324 KNDPLELVSLRLSV
+324 
-338 VGEMD
+338 
-343 KSNLYSKGEI
+343 KSFI
-353 SKELPKPEEIRKAYF
+353 QSKE
-368 MGEWLDTAV
+368 V
-377 YKRDNLKAG
+377 YKGDSQYENLLNYFILKYKYQTDNDELSYFIVNKVPIIIDNTMGKYKQFFYEELSMLVEQTKRYKDLKTYLD
-386 NSFIGPAIIEE
+386 S
-397 TGATSVVGPG
+397 TSDMLP
-407 DKVTVDE
+407 
-414 RMNLVVKIANHETGR
+414 I
-429 METLEEN
+429 

>member
-104 KLISISESYIKQLNP
+104 KLISISESYVKQLNP

-149 STEYIIFL
+149 STEYIILL

-164 LYEVMMDLVFKKRT
+164 LYEVMIDLVFKKQT

-252 KFEKLEAEARKEMA
+252 KFEKLVFQINHTVEAHNSNIPEIKISQLLKNIGLQAFRIDMYNIAINYLEQYIAMDSPYANIVGIDLCISYQKTN
-266 RDGVSE
+266 
-272 SSVSFERKIDIRYF
+272 KID
-286 GQAYELTISVPNS
+286 
-299 PVNQL
+299 QL
-304 VWDKLV
+304 
-310 NDFSDAHERSYGFK
+310 
-324 KNDPLELVSLRLSV
+324 
-338 VGEMD
+338 
-343 KSNLYSKGEI
+343 KSFI
-353 SKELPKPEEIRKAYF
+353 QSKE
-368 MGEWLDTAV
+368 V
-377 YKRDNLKAG
+377 YKGDSQYENLLNYFILKYKYQTDNDELSYFIVNKVPIIIDNTMGKYKQFFYEELSMLVEQTKRYKDLKTYLD
-386 NSFIGPAIIEE
+386 S
-397 TGATSVVGPG
+397 TSDMLP
-407 DKVTVDE
+407 
-414 RMNLVVKIANHETGR
+414 I
-429 METLEEN
+429 

>member
-149 STEYIIFL
+149 STEYIISL

-225 YSSKN
+225 YFSKN

-252 KFEKLEAEARKEMA
+252 KFEKLVSQINHIVEAHN
-266 RDGVSE
+266 SNIP
-272 SSVSFERKIDIRYF
+272 KIKISQLLKNIGLQAFRIDMYDIAINYLEQYIAMDSPYANIV
-286 GQAYELTISVPNS
+286 GIDLCISYQKTNKI
-299 PVNQL
+299 NQL
-304 VWDKLV
+304 
-310 NDFSDAHERSYGFK
+310 
-324 KNDPLELVSLRLSV
+324 
-338 VGEMD
+338 
-343 KSNLYSKGEI
+343 KSSI
-353 SKELPKPEEIRKAYF
+353 QSKE
-368 MGEWLDTAV
+368 V
-377 YKRDNLKAG
+377 YKGDSQYENLLNYFILKYKYQTDNDELSYFIVNKVPIIIDNTMGKYKQFFYEELSMLVEQTKRYKDLKTYLD
-386 NSFIGPAIIEE
+386 S
-397 TGATSVVGPG
+397 TSDMLP
-407 DKVTVDE
+407 
-414 RMNLVVKIANHETGR
+414 I
-429 METLEEN
+429 

>member
-149 STEYIIFL
+149 STEYIILL

-252 KFEKLEAEARKEMA
+252 KFEKL
-266 RDGVSE
+266 VSQINHTVE
-272 SSVSFERKIDIRYF
+272 VHNSNIPKIKISQLLKNIGLQAFRIDMYDIAINYLEQYIAMDSPYANIV
-286 GQAYELTISVPNS
+286 GIDLCISYQKTNKI
-299 PVNQL
+299 NQL
-304 VWDKLV
+304 K
-310 NDFSDAHERSYGFK
+310 FF
-324 KNDPLELVSLRLSV
+324 
-338 VGEMD
+338 
-343 KSNLYSKGEI
+343 I
-353 SKELPKPEEIRKAYF
+353 QSKE
-368 MGEWLDTAV
+368 V
-377 YKRDNLKAG
+377 YKGDSQYENLLNYFILKYKYQTDNDELSYFIVNKVPIIIDNTMGKYKQFFYEELSMLVEQTKRYKDLKTYLD
-386 NSFIGPAIIEE
+386 S
-397 TGATSVVGPG
+397 TSDMLP
-407 DKVTVDE
+407 
-414 RMNLVVKIANHETGR
+414 I
-429 METLEEN
+429 

>member
-63 IYEELL
+63 IYEESL

-149 STEYIIFL
+149 STEYIISL

-164 LYEVMMDLVFKKRT
+164 LYEVMIDLVFKKRT

-225 YSSKN
+225 YFSKN

-252 KFEKLEAEARKEMA
+252 KFEKLVSQINHTVEAHN
-266 RDGVSE
+266 SNIP
-272 SSVSFERKIDIRYF
+272 KIKISQLLKNIGLQAFRIDMYDIAINYLEQYIAMDSPYANIV
-286 GQAYELTISVPNS
+286 GIDLCISYQKTNKI
-299 PVNQL
+299 NQL
-304 VWDKLV
+304 
-310 NDFSDAHERSYGFK
+310 
-324 KNDPLELVSLRLSV
+324 
-338 VGEMD
+338 
-343 KSNLYSKGEI
+343 KSFI
-353 SKELPKPEEIRKAYF
+353 QSKEIYKGDSQYENLLNYFILKYKYQNDNDELSYFIVNKVPIIIDNTMGKYKQFFYEELSILVEQTKCYKDLKTYLDSTSDMLPI
-368 MGEWLDTAV
+368 
-377 YKRDNLKAG
+377 
-386 NSFIGPAIIEE
+386 
-397 TGATSVVGPG
+397 
-407 DKVTVDE
+407 
-414 RMNLVVKIANHETGR
+414 
-429 METLEEN
+429 

>member
-1 MHYLKIND
+1 MNYEARNAMYYLKIND

-149 STEYIIFL
+149 STEYIILL

-211 LSEMLDYCQDLEEE
+211 LSEMLDYCQDLEKE
-225 YSSKN
+225 YSGKN

-252 KFEKLEAEARKEMA
+252 KFEKLVSQINHTVEAHN
-266 RDGVSE
+266 SNIP
-272 SSVSFERKIDIRYF
+272 KIKISQLLKNI
-286 GQAYELTISVPNS
+286 GLQAFRIDMYNIAINYLEQYIAMDSPYANIVGIDLCISYQKTNKI
-299 PVNQL
+299 NQL
-304 VWDKLV
+304 
-310 NDFSDAHERSYGFK
+310 
-324 KNDPLELVSLRLSV
+324 
-338 VGEMD
+338 
-343 KSNLYSKGEI
+343 KSFI
-353 SKELPKPEEIRKAYF
+353 QSKE
-368 MGEWLDTAV
+368 V
-377 YKRDNLKAG
+377 YKGDSQYENLLNYFILKYKYQTDNDELSYFIVNKVPIIIDNTMGKYKQFFYEELSILVEQTKRYKDLKTYLD
-386 NSFIGPAIIEE
+386 S
-397 TGATSVVGPG
+397 TSDMLP
-407 DKVTVDE
+407 
-414 RMNLVVKIANHETGR
+414 I
-429 METLEEN
+429 

>member
-1 MHYLKIND
+1 MRNTMHYLKIND

-149 STEYIIFL
+149 STEYIISL

-211 LSEMLDYCQDLEEE
+211 LSKMLDYCQDLEEE

-252 KFEKLEAEARKEMA
+252 KFEKLVSQINHTVEAHNSNIPEI
-266 RDGVSE
+266 
-272 SSVSFERKIDIRYF
+272 KISQLLKNIGLQAFRIDMYDIAINYLEQYIAMDSPYANIV
-286 GQAYELTISVPNS
+286 GIDLCISYQKTNKI
-299 PVNQL
+299 NQL
-304 VWDKLV
+304 
-310 NDFSDAHERSYGFK
+310 
-324 KNDPLELVSLRLSV
+324 
-338 VGEMD
+338 
-343 KSNLYSKGEI
+343 KSFI
-353 SKELPKPEEIRKAYF
+353 QSKE
-368 MGEWLDTAV
+368 V
-377 YKRDNLKAG
+377 YKGDSQYENLLNYFILKYKYQTDNDELSYFIVNKVPIIIDNTMGKYKQFFYEELSMLVGQNKRYKDLKTYLD
-386 NSFIGPAIIEE
+386 S
-397 TGATSVVGPG
+397 TSDILP
-407 DKVTVDE
+407 
-414 RMNLVVKIANHETGR
+414 I
-429 METLEEN
+429 

>member
-48 TLSKIEQGVIIKNDS
+48 TLSKIEQGIIIKNDS

-69 KKVNLKFNTDYCI
+69 KKVTLKFNTDYCI

-149 STEYIIFL
+149 STEYIISL

-252 KFEKLEAEARKEMA
+252 KFEKLVSQINHTVEAHNSNIPEIKKSQLLKNIGLQAFRIDMYDIAINYLEQYIAMDSPYANIVGIDLCISYQKTN
-266 RDGVSE
+266 
-272 SSVSFERKIDIRYF
+272 KI
-286 GQAYELTISVPNS
+286 
-299 PVNQL
+299 NQL
-304 VWDKLV
+304 
-310 NDFSDAHERSYGFK
+310 
-324 KNDPLELVSLRLSV
+324 
-338 VGEMD
+338 
-343 KSNLYSKGEI
+343 KSFI
-353 SKELPKPEEIRKAYF
+353 QSKE
-368 MGEWLDTAV
+368 V
-377 YKRDNLKAG
+377 YKGDSQYENLLNYFILKYKYQTDNDELSYFIVNKVPIIIDNTMGKYKQFFYEELNMLVGQNKRYKDLKTYLD
-386 NSFIGPAIIEE
+386 S
-397 TGATSVVGPG
+397 TSDMLP
-407 DKVTVDE
+407 
-414 RMNLVVKIANHETGR
+414 I
-429 METLEEN
+429 